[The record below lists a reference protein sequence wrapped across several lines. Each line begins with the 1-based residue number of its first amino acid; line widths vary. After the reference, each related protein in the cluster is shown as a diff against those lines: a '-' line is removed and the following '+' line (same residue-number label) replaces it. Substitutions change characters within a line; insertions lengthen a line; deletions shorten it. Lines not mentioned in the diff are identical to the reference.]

1 MTVLIPQDDHPLG
14 ESFASM
20 LSNEISGVQ
29 FINDKVW
36 LVVSPAGDITSWM
49 IPLLCPVCGGAWHFD
64 AENIHAT
71 VAKLREKLTGY
82 TLAGMNYH
90 SQVTEQGVR
99 AMQIHLYSDS
109 DIFPSL
115 VEDIPEHVEISIF
128 PAVALILEKRL
139 SLEMDLNGTE
149 DEIRVRFDIDPEEEF
164 EEAMSDLRE
173 LQESGYDVEDDLM
186 LLIHPFALLETAEV
200 FNDDL

>member
-173 LQESGYDVEDDLM
+173 LQECGYDVEDDLM
-186 LLIHPFALLETAEV
+186 LLIHPFALLETMEV

>member
-1 MTVLIPQDDHPLG
+1 MTVHIPQDSNPLG
-14 ESFASM
+14 ESIASM
-20 LSNEISGVQ
+20 LCNGISDIKLIGY
-29 FINDKVW
+29 NVW
-36 LVVSPAGDITSWM
+36 LVVSPSGDITSWM
-49 IPLLCPVCGGAWHFD
+49 IPLLCPICGGAWHFD

-82 TLAGMNYH
+82 TLAGMHYH

-115 VEDIPEHVEISIF
+115 VEDIPEHAEISIF

-139 SLEMDLNGTE
+139 RLEMDLNGTE
-149 DEIRVRFDIDPEEEF
+149 DEIRARFDIDPEEEF
-164 EEAMSDLRE
+164 EEAMSDLHE

-186 LLIHPFALLETAEV
+186 LLIHPFALLETTEV